1 MPTLGAYVVWG
12 LGECQK
18 EINDNKVLY
27 WGAGAGAEPERGGVC
42 VVLFDDCNSRGHV
55 LARRGRADNPRK
67 RPWKTMNDNK

>member
-1 MPTLGAYVVWG
+1 MLMPTLGAYVVWG

-42 VVLFDDCNSRGHV
+42 VWFYLMIATLAVTCSRV
-55 LARRGRADNPRK
+55 AVALTIREKDRGK
-67 RPWKTMNDNK
+67 Q